1 MNNRFKIQF
10 FISIFN
16 YFYIKLINLI
26 IFFLFILILPL
37 SSHGYSLKDLKYKID
52 LDIIN
57 QNSIIIKSLTNAKE
71 GIWNKQTF
79 AATAKSNNGHYIFF
93 GGGLY
98 ENTTSDKYK
107 KRKNKNFIKE
117 LASSRADIIID
128 YNKILNE
135 KSEIFI
141 CKKHIYVDWYD
152 FIEKNN
158 SNVFNDAGFDY
169 VRCNFKY
176 LIDIGLDKSIY
187 ERFNNAL
194 INKDHNFS
202 FTQNE
207 INEITKYEKKLITNY
222 NFMTI
227 YEIESFKS
235 LDNVEYQLFNI
246 ETIYFYWRCV
256 FLTKYERNI
265 KDTFFCINPN
275 SGFLVDEKIKE
286 LSNLILY

>member
-1 MNNRFKIQF
+1 MNNSSKIQF

-128 YNKILNE
+128 DNKILNE

-141 CKKHIYVDWYD
+141 CKT
-152 FIEKNN
+152 
-158 SNVFNDAGFDY
+158 
-169 VRCNFKY
+169 Y
-176 LIDIGLDKSIY
+176 LC
-187 ERFNNAL
+187 R
-194 INKDHNFS
+194 
-202 FTQNE
+202 
-207 INEITKYEKKLITNY
+207 
-222 NFMTI
+222 
-227 YEIESFKS
+227 
-235 LDNVEYQLFNI
+235 
-246 ETIYFYWRCV
+246 
-256 FLTKYERNI
+256 
-265 KDTFFCINPN
+265 
-275 SGFLVDEKIKE
+275 LV
-286 LSNLILY
+286 